1 MSTVKKAYE
10 VMFFLRY
17 IYVLFLPAIIAVT
30 FVFGEIIFCLGNG
43 YYLFQVFDDYSVPVP
58 LLIIALFQVIALG
71 WVYGT
76 DR

>member
-1 MSTVKKAYE
+1 MSTAREGDV
-10 VMFFLRY
+10 VLFFLKY
-17 IYVLFLPAIIAVT
+17 IYVHFLSAIIAIT
-30 FVFGEIIFCLGNG
+30 FIFGEIIFCLGNG

>member
-1 MSTVKKAYE
+1 MVTHNNDLL
-10 VMFFLRY
+10 FFIIGL
-17 IYVLFLPAIIAVT
+17 VALF
-30 FVFGEIIFCLGNG
+30 FVFLEMVFCLGNG

-71 WVYGT
+71 WVYGV